1 MHDTRNL
8 SSRTLAAAAAAPAHG
23 PAWAQ
28 DSAADTLPAGRFITR
43 QPLLDSHCRIVGYE
57 LQIRPQ
63 APLPVLP
70 GATSPAQIQDEAL
83 LTTVIDLDYQQAL
96 GDKLTLLGLDASSL
110 GNPLLQMLKPERTL
124 LVMPAVCSGEALEH
138 AATLARQG
146 FGLVWDEPSEAPQA
160 QIHGHVRIDSRQH
173 NAMSLGHRAIT
184 VRQRGARMLIAGHV
198 DAPETFD
205 ACKRLSFDLV
215 QGYFFTQSP
224 ATAGRELQAGRL
236 VIMDLLN
243 LVMGHAEFPA
253 IESKFKLD
261 AALSYKLLRFI
272 NSPAVGL
279 RYPIKSI
286 GQALVMLGHDQLY
299 RWLTLLLF
307 THEQGDPRSRALL
320 RNAVVRARLT
330 EALGEPHLSRTE
342 RGGLF
347 IAGILSMLDVLLG
360 LPLEQAIARL
370 KLPEAVVEALIPG
383 TGPYAPY
390 LQLAQACEQFDQER
404 IAQLS
409 GQAGLT
415 PDEVNL
421 AHVNALIWS
430 EGLED

>member
-1 MHDTRNL
+1 MHDIEQR
-8 SSRTLAAAAAAPAHG
+8 SPRPLAATAALASHSPARPRSVG
-23 PAWAQ
+23 
-28 DSAADTLPAGRFITR
+28 ADDLSAGRYITR
-43 QPLLDSHCRIVGYE
+43 QPLLDADCRIVGYE
-57 LQIRPQ
+57 LQIRHQ

-96 GDKLTLLGLDASSL
+96 GDKLTLLSLDAATL

-124 LVMPAVCSGEALEH
+124 LVLPAGCSGEAAEH
-138 AATLARQG
+138 AAALARQG
-146 FGLVWDEPSEAPQA
+146 FGLVWDELSEARRG
-160 QIHGHVRIDSRQH
+160 QIHGHVRIDTRLH
-173 NAMSLGHRAIT
+173 NAMSLGHSSIAA
-184 VRQRGARMLIAGHV
+184 RQRGAGMLIAGHV
-198 DAPETFD
+198 DAPETYE
-205 ACKRLSFDLV
+205 ACKRLSFDLI
-215 QGYFFTQSP
+215 QGYFFSQTP
-224 ATAGRELQAGRL
+224 AAPGRELQPGRL

-253 IESKFKLD
+253 IEAKFKLD

-330 EALGEPHLSRTE
+330 EALGEQQLSRAE

-347 IAGILSMLDVLLG
+347 IAGILSMLDALLG

-370 KLPEAVVEALIPG
+370 QLPDAVVDALIAG

-390 LQLAQACEQFDQER
+390 LQLAQACEQFDQDR
-404 IAQLS
+404 IARLS

-415 PDEVNL
+415 PDAVNL

>member
-1 MHDTRNL
+1 AQDI
-8 SSRTLAAAAAAPAHG
+8 APDAPA
-23 PAWAQ
+23 
-28 DSAADTLPAGRFITR
+28 AGSFITR
-43 QPLLDSHCRIVGYE
+43 LPLLDADCRIVGYE
-57 LQIRPQ
+57 LQIRPHV
-63 APLPVLP
+63 PLPVLP
-70 GATSPAQIQDEAL
+70 GATSPVQMQDEAL

-96 GDKLTLLGLDASSL
+96 GDKLTLLSLDAATL

-124 LVMPAVCSGEALEH
+124 LIMPGGCSGEAAEA

-146 FGLVWDEPSEAPQA
+146 FGLVWDEPSETQHGP
-160 QIHGHVRIDSRQH
+160 IHGHVRIDTRQH

-184 VRQRGARMLIAGHV
+184 ARQRSTGMLIAGHV
-198 DAPETFD
+198 DTPETYET
-205 ACKRLSFDLV
+205 CKRLSYDLV
-215 QGYFFTQSP
+215 QGCFYTQIP
-224 ATAGRELQAGRL
+224 ASGGRELQAGRL

-243 LVMGHAEFPA
+243 LVMAHAEFPA
-253 IESKFKLD
+253 IEARFKQD

-307 THEQGDPRSRALL
+307 SHEQGDPRSRALL

-330 EALGEPHLSRTE
+330 ESLGEQRLSRDE

-347 IAGILSMLDVLLG
+347 IAGILSMLDALLG
-360 LPLEQAIARL
+360 LPMEQAIARL
-370 KLPEAVVEALIPG
+370 KLPEPVIEALLAG
-383 TGPYAPY
+383 SGPYAPY
-390 LQLAQACEQFDQER
+390 LQLAQACEQFDQDR
-404 IAQLS
+404 IARLCW
-409 GQAGLT
+409 QAGLSA
-415 PDEVNL
+415 DAVNL

-430 EGLED
+430 EGLKD

>member
-1 MHDTRNL
+1 MQDIRHLPQHTP
-8 SSRTLAAAAAAPAHG
+8 AAAKLLRSPDQPRDAAADA
-23 PAWAQ
+23 
-28 DSAADTLPAGRFITR
+28 LPASRFITR
-43 QPLLDSHCRIVGYE
+43 LPLLDADCRIVGYE
-57 LQIRPQ
+57 LGIRPH
-63 APLPVLP
+63 APVPVLP

-96 GDKLTLLGLDASSL
+96 GDKLTLLSLDAATL

-124 LVMPAVCSGEALEH
+124 LLMPPLCRGELAEQ
-138 AATLARQG
+138 AATIARQG
-146 FGLVWDEPSEAPQA
+146 FGLVWDELPEDRPGPVPC
-160 QIHGHVRIDSRQH
+160 HLRIDTRRH
-173 NAMSLGHRAIT
+173 NAMSLGHSVIAA
-184 VRQRGARMLIAGHV
+184 RQRGAGRLIAAHV
-198 DAPETFD
+198 DTAETF
-205 ACKRLSFDLV
+205 AVCKRLSFDLV
-215 QGYFFTQSP
+215 QGYFFTQAP

-253 IESKFKLD
+253 IEAKFKVD

-330 EALGEPHLSRTE
+330 ETLGEQQMGRGE

-347 IAGILSMLDVLLG
+347 IVGILSMLDALLG
-360 LPLEQAIARL
+360 LPLEEAIARL
-370 KLPEAVVEALIPG
+370 RLPDPVIDALIAG

-404 IAQLS
+404 IAHLS

-415 PDEVNL
+415 PDAVNL

>member
-1 MHDTRNL
+1 MHDIRPL
-8 SSRTLAAAAAAPAHG
+8 SPRPPAATVKAPTHS
-23 PAWAQ
+23 PAPPQ
-28 DSAADTLPAGRFITR
+28 DSCGDALPAGPFLTR
-43 QPLLDSHCRIVGYE
+43 QPLLAADGRIVGYE
-57 LQIRPQ
+57 LQIRRH

-70 GATSPAQIQDEAL
+70 GADSATQIQDEAL

-96 GDKLTLLGLDASSL
+96 GDKLTLLSLDAATLS
-110 GNPLLQMLKPERTL
+110 NPLLHMLKPERTL
-124 LVMPAVCSGEALEH
+124 LTMPSGLSAEAMEQ
-138 AATLARQG
+138 AKALADMG
-146 FGLVWDEPSEAPQA
+146 FGLVWDAPAEARHGP
-160 QIHGHVRIDSRQH
+160 IHGHVRIDTRQH
-173 NAMSLGHRAIT
+173 NAMSLGHCVIT
-184 VRQRGARMLIAGHV
+184 ARQRFAGMLIAAHV
-198 DAPETFD
+198 DTVETFE

-215 QGYFFTQSP
+215 QGYFFTQTP
-224 ATAGRELQAGRL
+224 ATPARELQAGRL

-253 IESKFKLD
+253 IEAKFKLD

-307 THEQGDPRSRALL
+307 THELGDPRSRALL

-330 EALGEPHLSRTE
+330 EALGEQHISRGE

-347 IAGILSMLDVLLG
+347 IAGILSQLDALLG
-360 LPLEQAIARL
+360 LPLEQALARL
-370 KLPEAVVEALIPG
+370 KLPQAVVDALLEG

-390 LQLAQACEQFDQER
+390 LQLAQACERFDQEH

-409 GQAGLT
+409 VEAGLT
-415 PDEVNL
+415 PDAVNL

-430 EGLED
+430 EGLEE

>member
-1 MHDTRNL
+1 MHDIKPQTRHV
-8 SSRTLAAAAAAPAHG
+8 SFASATTASC
-23 PAWAQ
+23 
-28 DSAADTLPAGRFITR
+28 SAARMLATEADDLPAGRFITR
-43 QPLLDSHCRIVGYE
+43 LPLLDADCRIVGYE
-57 LQIRPQ
+57 LQVRPQ

-70 GATSPAQIQDEAL
+70 GATSANQIQDEAL

-96 GDKLTLLGLDASSL
+96 GSKLTLLSLDATTL
-110 GNPLLQMLKPERTL
+110 GNPLLQMLKPQCTL
-124 LVMPAVCSGEALEH
+124 LILPAACSREAAEH
-138 AATLARQG
+138 AAALARQG
-146 FGLVWDEPSEAPQA
+146 FGLVWDDLPEGRPEPIP
-160 QIHGHVRIDSRQH
+160 GHIRIDTRQH
-173 NAMSLGHRAIT
+173 SAMSLGHRAIAA
-184 VRQRGARMLIAGHV
+184 RQRGAGLLIAGHV
-198 DAPETFD
+198 DTPETFE
-205 ACKRLSFDLV
+205 ACKRLSFDLM
-215 QGYFFTQSP
+215 QGYFFTQPSAAP
-224 ATAGRELQAGRL
+224 GRELKAGRL

-253 IESKFKLD
+253 IEAKFKLD

-279 RYPIKSI
+279 RLPIKSI

-320 RNAVVRARLT
+320 KNAVVRARLT
-330 EALGEPHLSRTE
+330 EALGEQQLSRSE

-370 KLPEAVVEALIPG
+370 KLPDPVVQALLAG
-383 TGPYAPY
+383 TGPYAVY
-390 LQLAQACEQFDQER
+390 LQLAQACEQFDQDR
-404 IAQLS
+404 IARLS
-409 GQAGLT
+409 ARAGLT
-415 PDEVNL
+415 PEAVNL

-430 EGLED
+430 EGLEE

>member
-1 MHDTRNL
+1 MHDTRQL
-8 SSRTLAAAAAAPAHG
+8 TPRPPAPAATTATGH
-23 PAWAQ
+23 PAQ
-28 DSAADTLPAGRFITR
+28 DIAPDAPAAGSFITR
-43 QPLLDSHCRIVGYE
+43 LPLLDTDCRIVGYE

-63 APLPVLP
+63 TPLPVLP
-70 GATSPAQIQDEAL
+70 GATRPAQIQDEAL

-96 GDKLTLLGLDASSL
+96 GDKLTLLSLDVATLS
-110 GNPLLQMLKPERTL
+110 NPLLQMLKSERTL
-124 LVMPAVCSGEALEH
+124 LIMPAGCSGEAEE
-138 AATLARQG
+138 AAAALARQG
-146 FGLVWDEPSEAPQA
+146 FGLVWDEPSEAPQG
-160 QIHGHVRIDSRQH
+160 QIHGHVRIDTRQH

-184 VRQRGARMLIAGHV
+184 ARQRGAGMLIARHV
-198 DAPETFD
+198 DTPETYET
-205 ACKRLSFDLV
+205 CRRLSYDLV
-215 QGYFFTQSP
+215 QGCFYTQMP
-224 ATAGRELQAGRL
+224 APGGRELQAGRL

-253 IESKFKLD
+253 IEARFKQD

-330 EALGEPHLSRTE
+330 EALGEQRLSRGE

-347 IAGILSMLDVLLG
+347 IAGILSMLDALLG
-360 LPLEQAIARL
+360 LPLEQAISRL
-370 KLPEAVVEALIPG
+370 KLPDPVIDALLSG
-383 TGPYAPY
+383 SGPYAPY
-390 LQLAQACEQFDQER
+390 LQLAQACEQFEQDR
-404 IAQLS
+404 IARLCD
-409 GQAGLT
+409 QAGLT
-415 PDEVNL
+415 ADAVNL

-430 EGLED
+430 ESLED

>member
-1 MHDTRNL
+1 MHDTRQL
-8 SSRTLAAAAAAPAHG
+8 TPRPPATAATAATGHPAQDIAPDAPA
-23 PAWAQ
+23 
-28 DSAADTLPAGRFITR
+28 AGSFITR
-43 QPLLDSHCRIVGYE
+43 LPLLDADCRIVGYE
-57 LQIRPQ
+57 LQIRPRT
-63 APLPVLP
+63 PLPVLP

-96 GDKLTLLGLDASSL
+96 GDKLTLLSLDVATL

-124 LVMPAVCSGEALEH
+124 LIMPAGCTGEAEE
-138 AATLARQG
+138 AAVALARQG
-146 FGLVWDEPSEAPQA
+146 YGLVWDEPSEARQGR
-160 QIHGHVRIDSRQH
+160 IHGHVRIDTRQH

-184 VRQRGARMLIAGHV
+184 ARQRGAGMLIAGHV
-198 DAPETFD
+198 DTPETYET
-205 ACKRLSFDLV
+205 CKRLSYDLV
-215 QGYFFTQSP
+215 QGCFYTQILAP
-224 ATAGRELQAGRL
+224 GGRELQAGRL

-253 IESKFKLD
+253 IEARFKQD

-307 THEQGDPRSRALL
+307 THGQGDPRSRALL

-330 EALGEPHLSRTE
+330 EALGEQRLSRGE

-347 IAGILSMLDVLLG
+347 IAGILSMLDALLG

-370 KLPEAVVEALIPG
+370 KLPDPVIDALLTG
-383 TGPYAPY
+383 SGPYAPY
-390 LQLAQACEQFDQER
+390 LQLAQACEQFDQDR
-404 IAQLS
+404 IARLCD
-409 GQAGLT
+409 QAGLT
-415 PDEVNL
+415 ADAVNL

-430 EGLED
+430 ESLED

>member
-1 MHDTRNL
+1 MQDTRQL
-8 SSRTLAAAAAAPAHG
+8 TPRPFAGPTAASPHGAARSGDIPA
-23 PAWAQ
+23 
-28 DSAADTLPAGRFITR
+28 DRLPAPHFITR
-43 QPLLDSHCRIVGYE
+43 LPLLDGDCRIVGYE
-57 LQIRPQ
+57 LLIRPQ

-96 GDKLTLLGLDASSL
+96 GDKLTLLNLDAATL
-110 GNPLLQMLKPERTL
+110 ANPLLQMLKPERTL
-124 LVMPAVCSGEALEH
+124 LVLPAVCPAEAAEH
-138 AATLARQG
+138 AAALARQG
-146 FGLVWDEPSEAPQA
+146 FGLVWDEPSDARQG
-160 QIHGHVRIDSRQH
+160 QIHGHLRIDTRQH
-173 NAMSLGHRAIT
+173 NAMSLGHRAISA
-184 VRQRGARMLIAGHV
+184 RQRGAGMLIAGHV
-198 DAPETFD
+198 DAMETYE

-215 QGYFFTQSP
+215 QGYFFTQGP
-224 ATAGRELQAGRL
+224 TTASRELQAGRL

-253 IESKFKLD
+253 IEAKFKLD

-330 EALGEPHLSRTE
+330 EALGEQQLSRGE

-370 KLPEAVVEALIPG
+370 KLPAAVVDALMAG
-383 TGPYAPY
+383 TGPYAPF

-404 IAQLS
+404 IAHLC
-409 GQAGLT
+409 GQTGLT
-415 PDEVNL
+415 ADAVNL

-430 EGLED
+430 EGLEE

>member
-1 MHDTRNL
+1 MHDIGQL
-8 SSRTLAAAAAAPAHG
+8 SPRPLTATAKTPSPSPVG
-23 PAWAQ
+23 SE
-28 DSAADTLPAGRFITR
+28 DSVLDGLPIGRFITR
-43 QPLLDSHCRIVGYE
+43 LPLLDADCRIVGYE

-70 GATSPAQIQDEAL
+70 GATSPNQIQDEAL

-96 GDKLTLLGLDASSL
+96 GDKLTLLSLDAATL

-124 LVMPAVCSGEALEH
+124 LLLPAGCSREAADQ
-138 AATLARQG
+138 AAALARQG
-146 FGLVWDEPSEAPQA
+146 FGLVWDDMAEAQPIQVP
-160 QIHGHVRIDSRQH
+160 GHVRIDTRQH

-184 VRQRGARMLIAGHV
+184 ARQRDAGKLIAAHV
-198 DAPETFD
+198 DTAETLE

-215 QGYFFTQSP
+215 QGYFFSQTL
-224 ATAGRELQAGRL
+224 ATPGRELQAGRL

-243 LVMGHAEFPA
+243 LVMGHADFPA
-253 IESKFKLD
+253 IEARFKQD

-307 THEQGDPRSRALL
+307 THTQGDPRSRALL
-320 RNAVVRARLT
+320 RHAVVRARLT
-330 EALGEPHLSRTE
+330 ETLGEQRLSREE

-347 IAGILSMLDVLLG
+347 IAGILSMLDALLG
-360 LPLEQAIARL
+360 LPLAEALDRL
-370 KLPEAVVEALIPG
+370 KLPDTVVAALSTG
-383 TGPYAPY
+383 TGPYAVY
-390 LQLAQACEQFDQER
+390 LQLAQACEQFDQTR
-404 IAQLS
+404 IARLS
-409 GQAGLT
+409 TQAGLT
-415 PDEVNL
+415 PDAVNL